1 MTLVNRG
8 RRGWVGKG
16 KAESLDAKRCNVP
29 HIPEVVT
36 PARLIKRTLAGVD
49 GYGETSG
56 EDIVDGRNGKC

>member
-36 PARLIKRTLAGVD
+36 PARLIKKDTCRSRRV
-49 GYGETSG
+49 
-56 EDIVDGRNGKC
+56 R